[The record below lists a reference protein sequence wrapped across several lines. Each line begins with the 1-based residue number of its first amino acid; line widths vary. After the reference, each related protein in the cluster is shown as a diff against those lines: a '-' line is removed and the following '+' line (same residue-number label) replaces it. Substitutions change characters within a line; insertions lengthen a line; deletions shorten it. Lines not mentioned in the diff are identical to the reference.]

1 MAFLFQF
8 QDDGKLIE
16 KQSDFVATYHSS
28 LCADIFRI
36 QKSVYILIVACFCF
50 VNIFRVMI
58 QVVQDNYY
66 RYTVFNLCLRLFFRL
81 GISHF
86 LMVKISKYL
95 WEEC

>member
-16 KQSDFVATYHSS
+16 KQSDFVVTYHSS

-58 QVVQDNYY
+58 QVVQDNI
-66 RYTVFNLCLRLFFRL
+66 T
-81 GISHF
+81 GIQFSICVCVCF
-86 LMVKISKYL
+86 SD
-95 WEEC
+95 